1 MLDLGQYPIRMI
13 KSNSI
18 VQKAINIRLVRGAA
32 GWVQS
37 NLTSQQER
45 KWKSKSCA
53 ILNCSYFIVPK
64 QLFLFNSCVLDK
76 RCAIHAVVVVY
87 TVGGGFFCRGIIIRH
102 QTRSRDP
109 QINN

>member
-1 MLDLGQYPIRMI
+1 MLDLGQNPIRML

-18 VQKAINIRLVRGAA
+18 VLKAINIRLVRGAG

-37 NLTSQQER
+37 NLTSQQGW
-45 KWKSKSCA
+45 KWKSKSCP

-76 RCAIHAVVVVY
+76 RCAIRAFVIVY
-87 TVGGGFFCRGIIIRH
+87 TVGGGLF
-102 QTRSRDP
+102 
-109 QINN
+109 